1 MVKGGK
7 QDYFKYKKKF
17 HIRITM
23 ESFNMNFCLF
33 SFTGY
38 YVYIETSSP
47 RVPYDRASLK
57 FKGVNRK
64 TVCFS
69 FYYHMYGVHVK
80 ALNLYN
86 GGNKIWN
93 MKGDQGDS
101 WKRAEVTITGDYDV
115 S

>member
-1 MVKGGK
+1 
-7 QDYFKYKKKF
+7 
-17 HIRITM
+17 M

-69 FYYHMYGVHVK
+69 FYYHMYGVHVR

-115 S
+115 SSA